1 MLITTVPSL
10 IITLI
15 IFTVAGLSH
24 NAGNTEHIAEFSAA
38 LAGKFHITPWL
49 LIVPIGTGILIARRV
64 PSIITLFLSAALAG
78 VFAVFFQPDLLQEI
92 SGAQNSEGIQ
102 SIFKGLMMT
111 LYGGTSL
118 QTSNEALTEL
128 VATRGMAGMMNTVWL
143 IICAMC
149 FGGAMTASGM
159 LGSITS
165 VFVHF
170 MKNTVSMV
178 ASTVCSGIFLNLA
191 TADQYIS
198 IILTGNMFRDIY
210 EKKGYES
217 CLLSRTTEDSVTVT
231 SVLIP
236 WNTCGMTQATI
247 LSVPTLVYLPY
258 CFFNIISPLMSIT
271 IAAIGY
277 KIVRRK

>member
-1 MLITTVPSL
+1 MCIRDR
-10 IITLI
+10 
-15 IFTVAGLSH
+15 
-24 NAGNTEHIAEFSAA
+24 HIAEFSAA

-165 VFVHF
+165 VFVRF

>member
-165 VFVHF
+165 VFVRF